1 MHDKHGASA
10 AREAGRSYRQRRVAI
25 ANMSH
30 EAEVEGGTEPTTINL
45 LGLVLWIIRKV
56 RGK

>member
-1 MHDKHGASA
+1 M
-10 AREAGRSYRQRRVAI
+10 ARELHRAPPGVAYMCWLQRDAVQATEV
-25 ANMSH
+25 S
-30 EAEVEGGTEPTTINL
+30 EADKEGGTEPTTINL